1 MCRRTTVRKYLV
13 RRFLNMIPTLVLVS
27 LIVFSL
33 LRLLP
38 SDPVRILA
46 GIDETGAI
54 DPQLYATIRA
64 ELGLDRPLIV
74 QYGSWIWGVISGDW
88 GKSYLTGM
96 YVFPQIVERLQFTVQ
111 LAISAWLFAVTMG
124 VTLGTISAVKR
135 NSPTDVAV
143 TAFAISGVALPN
155 FWLGMMLII
164 VFAVWLGWLPFGGF
178 NASLFT
184 SPGEWFKYMVMPTFV
199 LGTSLSAILMRQTRA
214 ALLEVLREQYIL
226 TARSK
231 GLEEKWVILRHAM
244 KNSLLPVVTIASLQ
258 LGTLVGGT
266 VVTETVFTLPGVG
279 KFVVDAVIQRDYLVV
294 QMGLFVLTIGVLLS
308 NFAADIIYTYLDP
321 RIRYD

>member
-1 MCRRTTVRKYLV
+1 VRKYLL
-13 RRFLNMIPTLVLVS
+13 RRFLNMIPTLILVS

-46 GIDETGAI
+46 GIDDSGAI
-54 DPQLYATIRA
+54 DPALYARIKA

-74 QYGSWIWGVISGDW
+74 QYASWVGGVVSGDW

-96 YVFPQIVERLQFTVQ
+96 QVFPQIIDRLKFTVQ
-111 LAISAWLFAVTMG
+111 LGVAAWVFG
-124 VTLGTISAVKR
+124 VILGVSLGTVSAIKR
-135 NSPTDVAV
+135 NSAADIAV
-143 TAFAISGVALPN
+143 TTFAISGVAIPH

-178 NASLFT
+178 NADLFS
-184 SPGEWFKYMVMPTFV
+184 SPGLWLKHMLLPTLV
-199 LGTSLSAILMRQTRA
+199 LGTGLAAILMRQTRA
-214 ALLEVLREQYIL
+214 ALLEVMREQYIL

-231 GLEEKWVILRHAM
+231 GVEEKWVVLRHAM

-258 LGTLVGGT
+258 LGTLIGGT

-294 QMGLFVLTIGVLLS
+294 QMGLLVLTIGVMLS
-308 NFAADIIYTYLDP
+308 NFAADILYTYLDP

>member
-1 MCRRTTVRKYLV
+1 MRKYLI
-13 RRFLNMIPTLVLVS
+13 RRFLNMIPTLILVS
-27 LIVFSL
+27 LIVFSI

-46 GIDETGAI
+46 GIDESGAI
-54 DPQLYATIRA
+54 DPALYARIKS

-74 QYGSWIWGVISGDW
+74 QYASWMGGVIAGDW

-96 YVFPQIVERLQFTVQ
+96 QVFPQIVERLKFTVQ
-111 LAISAWLFAVTMG
+111 LGLAAWIFG
-124 VTLGTISAVKR
+124 VTLGISLGTISAIKR
-135 NSPTDVAV
+135 NSATDIAV
-143 TAFAISGVALPN
+143 TTFAISGVAIPH
-155 FWLGMMLII
+155 FWLGMLLII

-178 NASLFT
+178 NANLLT
-184 SPGEWFKYMVMPTFV
+184 SPGLWLRQMLLPTIV
-199 LGTSLSAILMRQTRA
+199 LGTGLAAILMRQTRA
-214 ALLEVLREQYIL
+214 ALLEVMREQYIL

-231 GLEEKWVILRHAM
+231 GVEERWVILRHAM

-258 LGTLVGGT
+258 FGTLIGGT

-294 QMGLFVLTIGVLLS
+294 QMGLLVLTIGVMLS

>member
-1 MCRRTTVRKYLV
+1 VRKYLL
-13 RRFLNMIPTLVLVS
+13 RRFLNMIPTLILVS

-46 GIDETGAI
+46 GIDDSGAI
-54 DPQLYATIRA
+54 DPALYARIKS

-74 QYGSWIWGVISGDW
+74 QYASWIVGVVSGDW

-96 YVFPQIVERLQFTVQ
+96 QVFPQIVDRLKFTVQ
-111 LAISAWLFAVTMG
+111 LGVAAWVFGVILGIS
-124 VTLGTISAVKR
+124 LGTVSAIKR
-135 NSPTDVAV
+135 NSAADIAV
-143 TAFAISGVALPN
+143 TTFAISGVAIPH

-178 NASLFT
+178 NANLFT
-184 SPGEWFKYMVMPTFV
+184 SPGLWLKHMLLPTLV
-199 LGTSLSAILMRQTRA
+199 LGTGLAAILMRQTRA
-214 ALLEVLREQYIL
+214 ALLEVMREQYIL

-231 GLEEKWVILRHAM
+231 GVEEKWVVLRHAM

-258 LGTLVGGT
+258 LGTLIGGT

-294 QMGLFVLTIGVLLS
+294 QMGLLVLTIGVMLS
-308 NFAADIIYTYLDP
+308 NFAADILYTYLDP

>member
-1 MCRRTTVRKYLV
+1 VRKYLI
-13 RRFLNMIPTLVLVS
+13 RRFLNMIPTLILVS
-27 LIVFSL
+27 LIVFSI

-46 GIDETGAI
+46 GIDESGAI
-54 DPQLYATIRA
+54 DPALYARIKS

-74 QYGSWIWGVISGDW
+74 QYASWMGGVIAGDW

-96 YVFPQIVERLQFTVQ
+96 QVFPQIVERLKFTVQ
-111 LAISAWLFAVTMG
+111 LGLAAWVFG
-124 VTLGTISAVKR
+124 VTLGISLGTISAIKR
-135 NSPTDVAV
+135 NSATDIAV
-143 TAFAISGVALPN
+143 TTFAISGVAIPH
-155 FWLGMMLII
+155 FWLGMLLII

-178 NASLFT
+178 NANLLT
-184 SPGEWFKYMVMPTFV
+184 SPGLWLRQMLLPTIV
-199 LGTSLSAILMRQTRA
+199 LGTGLAAILMRQTRA
-214 ALLEVLREQYIL
+214 ALLEVMREQYIL

-231 GLEEKWVILRHAM
+231 GVEERWVILRHAM

-258 LGTLVGGT
+258 FGTLIGGT

-294 QMGLFVLTIGVLLS
+294 QMGLLVLTIGVMLS

>member
-1 MCRRTTVRKYLV
+1 VRKYLI
-13 RRFLNMIPTLVLVS
+13 RRFLNMIPTLILVS

-54 DPQLYATIRA
+54 DPALYARIKS

-74 QYGSWIWGVISGDW
+74 QYGSWMVGILSGDW

-96 YVFPQIVERLQFTVQ
+96 KVFPQIVERLQFTVQ
-111 LAISAWLFAVTMG
+111 LGLAAWLFG
-124 VTLGTISAVKR
+124 VTLGISLGTISAIKR
-135 NSPTDVAV
+135 NSAADIAV
-143 TAFAISGVALPN
+143 TTFAISGVAIPH

-164 VFAVWLGWLPFGGF
+164 LFAVWLGWLPFGGF
-178 NASLFT
+178 NANLLT
-184 SPGEWFKYMVMPTFV
+184 SPGLWLKQMLLPIIM
-199 LGTSLSAILMRQTRA
+199 LGTGLAAILMRQTRA
-214 ALLEVLREQYIL
+214 ALLEVMREQYIL

-231 GLEEKWVILRHAM
+231 GVEERWVILRHAM

-258 LGTLVGGT
+258 FGGLVGGT

-279 KFVVDAVIQRDYLVV
+279 KFMVDAVIQRDYLVV
-294 QMGLFVLTIGVLLS
+294 QMGLLVLTIGVMLS

>member
-1 MCRRTTVRKYLV
+1 VRKYMI
-13 RRFLNMIPTLVLVS
+13 RRFLNMIPTLILVS
-27 LIVFSL
+27 LIVFSI

-54 DPQLYATIRA
+54 DPALYARIKS
-64 ELGLDRPLIV
+64 ELGLDRPLIL
-74 QYGSWIWGVISGDW
+74 QYVSWIGGVVSGDW

-96 YVFPQIVERLQFTVQ
+96 QVFPQIVERLKFTVQ
-111 LAISAWLFAVTMG
+111 LGLAAWIFG
-124 VTLGTISAVKR
+124 VTLGISLGTISAIKR
-135 NSPTDVAV
+135 NSAADIAV
-143 TAFAISGVALPN
+143 TTFAISGVAIPH
-155 FWLGMMLII
+155 FWLGMLLII
-164 VFAVWLGWLPFGGF
+164 LFAVWLGWLPFGGF
-178 NASLFT
+178 NANLFT
-184 SPGEWFKYMVMPTFV
+184 SPGLWLQQMLLPTFV
-199 LGTSLSAILMRQTRA
+199 LGTGLAAILMRQTRA
-214 ALLEVLREQYIL
+214 ALLEVMREQYIL

-231 GLEEKWVILRHAM
+231 GVEERWVILRHAM

-258 LGTLVGGT
+258 FGTLIGGT

-294 QMGLFVLTIGVLLS
+294 QMGLLVLTIGVMLS

>member
-1 MCRRTTVRKYLV
+1 MRKYLV
-13 RRFLNMIPTLVLVS
+13 RRLLNMVPTVLLAS
-27 LIVFSL
+27 LIVFAI

-46 GIDETGAI
+46 GIDESGAI
-54 DPQLYATIRA
+54 DPALYAKIKHD
-64 ELGLDRPLIV
+64 LGLDQPVIV
-74 QYGSWIWGVISGDW
+74 QYAHWLVGVVRGDW

-96 YVFPQIVERLQFTVQ
+96 EVFPQIVDRLKFTVQ
-111 LAISAWLFAVTMG
+111 LGISAWLFGLILGVSMG
-124 VTLGTISAVKR
+124 TLSAIKR
-135 NSPTDVAV
+135 NSPVDIAATS
-143 TAFAISGVALPN
+143 FAIFGVAIPN
-155 FWLGMMLII
+155 FWLGMLLII

-178 NASLFT
+178 NANLFT
-184 SPGEWFKYMVMPTFV
+184 SPGLWLKQMALPTFV

-231 GLEEKWVILRHAM
+231 GLEEKRVILRHAM
-244 KNSLLPVVTIASLQ
+244 KNSLLPVVTVASLQ
-258 LGTLVGGT
+258 FGTLIGGT

-294 QMGLFVLTIGVLLS
+294 QMGLLVLTLAVMFS

>member
-1 MCRRTTVRKYLV
+1 VRKYLL
-13 RRFLNMIPTLVLVS
+13 RRFLNMIPTLVIVS

-54 DPQLYATIRA
+54 DPGLYARIKT
-64 ELGLDRPLIV
+64 ELGLDRPIIV
-74 QYGSWIWGVISGDW
+74 QYASWMWGVVSGDW

-96 YVFPQIVERLQFTVQ
+96 RVFPQIIERLQFTVQ
-111 LAISAWLFAVTMG
+111 LGLAAWVFGVILGIS
-124 VTLGTISAVKR
+124 LGTISAIKR
-135 NSPTDVAV
+135 NSLADIAV
-143 TAFAISGVALPN
+143 TSFAISGVAIPH

-164 VFAVWLGWLPFGGF
+164 LFAVWLGWLPYGGF

-184 SPGEWFKYMVMPTFV
+184 SPGEWLRHMLLPIFV
-199 LGTSLSAILMRQTRA
+199 LGTGLAAILMRQTRA
-214 ALLEVLREQYIL
+214 ALLEVMREQYIL

-258 LGTLVGGT
+258 FGTLIGGT

-294 QMGLFVLTIGVLLS
+294 QMGLLVLTIGVMLS

>member
-1 MCRRTTVRKYLV
+1 VRKYLL

-27 LIVFSL
+27 LMVFSL

-46 GIDETGAI
+46 GIDESGAI
-54 DPQLYATIRA
+54 DPALYARIKTD
-64 ELGLDRPLIV
+64 LGLDRPLIV
-74 QYGSWIWGVISGDW
+74 QYVNWIGGVLRGDW

-96 YVFPQIVERLQFTVQ
+96 QVFPQIVERLQFTVQ
-111 LAISAWLFAVTMG
+111 LGLAAWLFGLV
-124 VTLGTISAVKR
+124 LGISLATISAIKR
-135 NSPTDVAV
+135 NSAADIAV
-143 TAFAISGVALPN
+143 TAFAISGVAIPH

-164 VFAVWLGWLPFGGF
+164 LFAVWLGWLPFGGF
-178 NASLFT
+178 NASLFS
-184 SPGEWFKYMVMPTFV
+184 SPGLWLKHMLLPTFV
-199 LGTSLSAILMRQTRA
+199 LGTGLAGILMRQTRA
-214 ALLEVLREQYIL
+214 ALLEVMREQYIL

-231 GLEEKWVILRHAM
+231 GVEEKWVILRHAM

-258 LGTLVGGT
+258 FGTIIGGT

-294 QMGLFVLTIGVLLS
+294 QMGLLVLTVGVMIS

>member
-1 MCRRTTVRKYLV
+1 MRKYLI
-13 RRFLNMIPTLVLVS
+13 RRFLNMIPTLILVS
-27 LIVFSL
+27 LIVFSI

-46 GIDETGAI
+46 GIDESGAI
-54 DPQLYATIRA
+54 DPALYARIKS

-74 QYGSWIWGVISGDW
+74 QYVSWMGGVIAGDW

-96 YVFPQIVERLQFTVQ
+96 QVFPQIVERLKFTVQ
-111 LAISAWLFAVTMG
+111 LGLAAWVFG
-124 VTLGTISAVKR
+124 VTLGISLGTISAIKR
-135 NSPTDVAV
+135 NSATDIAV
-143 TAFAISGVALPN
+143 TTFAISGVAIPH
-155 FWLGMMLII
+155 FWLGMLLII

-184 SPGEWFKYMVMPTFV
+184 SPGLWLKQMLLPTFV
-199 LGTSLSAILMRQTRA
+199 LGTGLAAILMRQTRA
-214 ALLEVLREQYIL
+214 ALLEVMREQYIL

-231 GLEEKWVILRHAM
+231 GVEERWVILRHAM

-258 LGTLVGGT
+258 FGTLIGGT

-294 QMGLFVLTIGVLLS
+294 QMGLLVLTIGVMLS

>member
-1 MCRRTTVRKYLV
+1 MRKYLL
-13 RRFLNMIPTLVLVS
+13 RRFLNMIPTLILVS

-46 GIDETGAI
+46 GIDDSGAI
-54 DPQLYATIRA
+54 DPALYARIKS

-74 QYGSWIWGVISGDW
+74 QYASWIGGVVSGDW

-96 YVFPQIVERLQFTVQ
+96 QVFPQIVDRLKFTVQ
-111 LAISAWLFAVTMG
+111 LGVAAWVFG
-124 VTLGTISAVKR
+124 VILGVSLGTVSAIKR
-135 NSPTDVAV
+135 NSAADIAV
-143 TAFAISGVALPN
+143 TTFAISGVAIPH

-178 NASLFT
+178 NANLFS
-184 SPGEWFKYMVMPTFV
+184 SPGLWLKHMLLPTLV
-199 LGTSLSAILMRQTRA
+199 LGTGLAAILMRQTRA
-214 ALLEVLREQYIL
+214 ALLEVMREQYIL

-231 GLEEKWVILRHAM
+231 GVEEKWVVLRHAM

-258 LGTLVGGT
+258 LGTLIGGT

-294 QMGLFVLTIGVLLS
+294 QMGLLVLTIGVMLS
-308 NFAADIIYTYLDP
+308 NFAADILYTYLDP